1 MEAAMPYS
9 VADIPNLAG
18 KLAVVTGA
26 TGGLGYETALGL
38 AGAGATVVVTGR
50 NAQKGA
56 DALARIHAVHPGADI
71 RYENL
76 DLASLASVAEFA
88 EKFLTAGLPLDILIN
103 NAGVMA
109 LPERELTADGFERQF
124 QTNYLGHFALTQRLL
139 PALRKADAPRVVP
152 LSSIAARSGAIDFGN
167 LQSERRYN
175 PMVTYSQTKLACLMF
190 AFELQRRSDAN
201 GWGLKSI
208 AAHPGVSASSLIE
221 NGMGASSLASLAKRF
236 VSFIFQ
242 PVPQGALPTLF
253 AATSSEAKAGGY
265 YGPDGFAETRGLP
278 TAAKPPRQSL
288 DIAVARRLWEVSEDL
303 TGLRFPALA
312 RAA

>member
-1 MEAAMPYS
+1 MPYS

-18 KLAVVTGA
+18 KLAVVSGA

-38 AGAGATVVVTGR
+38 AGAGATVILTGR

-236 VSFIFQ
+236 VPFIFQ